1 MYLLLLLLLF
11 FVVDA
16 AVFVVDAAAVAVA
29 ATATVDFL
37 LVNGFCYYC
46 CFCLYTTKMQPE
58 DLPVLVGLKSHGANP
73 EKSPVVRL

>member
-1 MYLLLLLLLF
+1 MLLLLLYLLLLF
-11 FVVDA
+11 
-16 AVFVVDAAAVAVA
+16 FVVDAAAVAVA

>member
-37 LVNGFCYYC
+37 LVNGFVITAVFVYI
-46 CFCLYTTKMQPE
+46 P
-58 DLPVLVGLKSHGANP
+58 LKCNQ
-73 EKSPVVRL
+73 KICQF